1 MNSAT
6 APSVPLVSTADPQR
20 RADPVVTEI
29 VRNGVIAVTEEMKTN
44 LMRTAYNHIIYEA
57 LDFTTGLFNARGET
71 VSIGLGLPMFI
82 RGMAETLKAKIAH
95 FGLKDI
101 EPGDILVTN
110 DGYITGSHLNHVT
123 LSLPIFHED
132 KLVAFSVC
140 MAHWLT
146 IGGTIGG
153 MTTDIYSEGLQIP
166 ILKLQRAGELNQDL
180 IEIIKMNVHL
190 PDQAMGDLRAQL
202 TAVNTGGR
210 RFTELLD
217 RYGQD
222 EVLASI
228 DAIMEKSEKAAR
240 ERTLSIPDGT
250 YEAESFMDDDGV
262 DIGKHLP
269 IRVKV
274 IVAGDRMTVDLSD
287 VSAQVRG
294 FYNSGPTTGYGASQ
308 VAYKCLTSPT
318 DYPINDGSF
327 RSLDVIN
334 PPGRVVSAVRP
345 APMRSWMTIPMTV
358 VDTIFK
364 ALAPAVPDRVI
375 AGHFADLGNATM
387 FGFVPDEGRMIITS
401 TGPIGGGWGAKMTE
415 DGINAT
421 VCINDGDTHNSPVE
435 LMESKYPIVYD
446 KFGLV
451 EDSGGAGR
459 HRGGLGSQSV
469 VRMRKPLNLS
479 TRIERMHCR
488 PWGLDGAGDGLGNRV
503 ELDLTGV
510 KNPEMANAKVFT
522 AQLKAGDA
530 FRVSAGG
537 GGGFGPPWLRPME
550 KVREDVR
557 QGYVSLESAR
567 LDYGVVL
574 DPETLEADKD
584 ATAKLRAE
592 MEAAA

>member
-1 MNSAT
+1 
-6 APSVPLVSTADPQR
+6 
-20 RADPVVTEI
+20 
-29 VRNGVIAVTEEMKTN
+29 
-44 LMRTAYNHIIYEA
+44 
-57 LDFTTGLFNARGET
+57 
-71 VSIGLGLPMFI
+71 
-82 RGMAETLKAKIAH
+82 
-95 FGLKDI
+95 
-101 EPGDILVTN
+101 
-110 DGYITGSHLNHVT
+110 
-123 LSLPIFHED
+123 
-132 KLVAFSVC
+132 
-140 MAHWLT
+140 
-146 IGGTIGG
+146 
-153 MTTDIYSEGLQIP
+153 
-166 ILKLQRAGELNQDL
+166 
-180 IEIIKMNVHL
+180 
-190 PDQAMGDLRAQL
+190 
-202 TAVNTGGR
+202 
-210 RFTELLD
+210 
-217 RYGQD
+217 
-222 EVLASI
+222 
-228 DAIMEKSEKAAR
+228 MEKSEKAAR

-479 TRIERMHCR
+479 TRIDRMHCR

>member
-1 MNSAT
+1 MSRT
-6 APSVPLVSTADPQR
+6 EPRR
-20 RADPVVTEI
+20 RADPVITEI

-71 VSIGLGLPMFI
+71 ISIGLGLPMFI

-95 FGLKDI
+95 FGADGI

-123 LSLPIFHED
+123 LSLPIFHDGE
-132 KLVAFSVC
+132 LVAFAVC

-146 IGGTIGG
+146 IGGVIGG

-180 IEIIKMNVHL
+180 VDIIKMNVHL

-210 RFTELLD
+210 RFGELLE
-217 RYGQD
+217 RYGCD
-222 EVLASI
+222 EVLAAIESI
-228 DAIMEKSEKAAR
+228 MDTSEKAAR

-262 DIGKHLP
+262 DVGKHIP
-269 IRVKV
+269 IRVRV
-274 IVAGDRMTVDLSD
+274 TIAGEKMTVDLSD

-327 RSLDVIN
+327 RSLEVIN

-364 ALAPAVPDRVI
+364 ALAPAIPDRVI
-375 AGHFADLGNATM
+375 AGHFADLGNATL

-415 DGINAT
+415 DGVSAT

-435 LMESKYPIVYD
+435 LMESKYPVVYET
-446 KFGLV
+446 FGLV

-469 VRMRKPLNLS
+469 LRMRKDLNLS

-488 PWGLDGAGDGLGNRV
+488 PWGLDGARDGLGNRV
-503 ELDLTGV
+503 ELDMTGID
-510 KNPEMANAKVFT
+510 NPEMANAKVFT
-522 AQLKAGDA
+522 ARLKAGDA

-537 GGGFGPPWLRPME
+537 GGGFGPPWTRPME

-567 LDYGVVL
+567 ADYGVVL
-574 DPETLEADKD
+574 DPDTLEIDRD
-584 ATAKLRAE
+584 ATELVRAQ
-592 MEAAA
+592 MAAAA

>member
-1 MNSAT
+1 MSSAE
-6 APSVPLVSTADPQR
+6 PGR
-20 RADPVVTEI
+20 RANPVITEI
-29 VRNGVIAVTEEMKTN
+29 IRNGVIAVTEEMKTN

-95 FGLKDI
+95 FGIEGI

-123 LSLPIFHED
+123 LSLPIFHEG
-132 KLVAFSVC
+132 KLVAFACC

-146 IGGTIGG
+146 IGGSIGG

-180 IEIIKMNVHL
+180 VDIIKMNVHL

-217 RYGQD
+217 RYGQE
-222 EVLASI
+222 EVLLAI
-228 DAIMEKSEKAAR
+228 DAIMDKSEKAAR

-250 YEAESFMDDDGV
+250 YEAESFMDDDGI
-262 DIGKHLP
+262 DIGKHIP
-269 IRVKV
+269 IRVK
-274 IVAGDRMTVDLSD
+274 IIITGDKMTVDLSN

-327 RSLDVIN
+327 RSLEVIN

-364 ALAPAVPDRVI
+364 ALAPAIPDRVI
-375 AGHFADLGNATM
+375 AGHFADLGNATL

-401 TGPIGGGWGAKMTE
+401 TGPIGGGWGAKLTE
-415 DGINAT
+415 DGVSAT

-435 LMESKYPIVYD
+435 LMETKYPIVYE

-459 HRGGLGSQSV
+459 YRGGLGSESE
-469 VRMRKPLNLS
+469 VRLRKDLNLS

-488 PWGLDGAGDGLGNRV
+488 PWGLEGGKDGYGNRV
-503 ELDLTGV
+503 ELNMVGV

-522 AQLKAGDA
+522 AQLKAGDI
-530 FRVSAGG
+530 FVVRGGG
-537 GGGFGPPWLRPME
+537 GGGFGPPWERPPE

-557 QGYVSLESAR
+557 QGYVTLDSAKSN
-567 LDYGVVL
+567 YGVVL
-574 DPETLEADKD
+574 DPDTLEIDHNSSETL
-584 ATAKLRAE
+584 RAQL
-592 MEAAA
+592 AVSA